1 MLTIIFCIALAY
13 VAIRMLIWGIKATWG
28 IAKIIAFVVLLPALV
43 IGLVIAGLYMLAFGL
58 VILMSIVITI
68 GGFLLA

>member
-1 MLTIIFCIALAY
+1 
-13 VAIRMLIWGIKATWG
+13 MLIRGIKVTWE
-28 IAKIIAFVVLLPALV
+28 IAKIIAFAVLLPALI

>member
-13 VAIRMLIWGIKATWG
+13 VAIRMLIWGIKATWE
-28 IAKIIAFVVLLPALV
+28 IAKIIAFAVLLPALI

>member
-28 IAKIIAFVVLLPALV
+28 IAKIIAFVVLLPALI
-43 IGLVIAGLYMLAFGL
+43 IGLVIVGLYMLAFGL

-68 GGFLLA
+68 SGFLLA